1 MRIRVSTFIGPVVMA
16 AAASWLLSVSADAQ
30 ARRPAGTAAAAGN
43 ARTADGHPDLQGV
56 YEIATITPLERPAQF
71 GNRANLTREEAAA
84 METYEQQR
92 QVKNDAPLAADRG
105 APPVG
110 GDTSTP
116 KSYLEFLERAGGGV
130 VGGYNNFWL
139 AGGTR
144 VITVN
149 GEKRSSIIVEPPD
162 GRIPPMKPE
171 ARQRRQALLAGAVD
185 PSASEASAA
194 AGPPG
199 AFDGPELR
207 PLAERCLLGFG
218 STSGPPTLPNYFYNN
233 LKQIVQT
240 PTTVMILVEMVHDVR
255 IVRMNAE
262 HLPPTVRKWMGDS
275 VGHWEGDTLVVD
287 TTNFTDKTQFQGA
300 TEQLHVVERFTRVNA
315 NTLLYRFT
323 VDDPQT
329 WDKPWGG
336 EYPWNATDEHIYEY
350 ACHEGNYSLG
360 DMLRGAR
367 AQEREA
373 AQNK

>member
-1 MRIRVSTFIGPVVMA
+1 MRTRVSTFIGPVTVA
-16 AAASWLLSVSADAQ
+16 VAVSWLVSVSVGAQ
-30 ARRPAGTAAAAGN
+30 ARRPAAPAAAAN
-43 ARTADGHPDLQGV
+43 ARTADGHPDFQGV

-71 GNRANLTREEAAA
+71 GNRANLTREEADA
-84 METYEQQR
+84 METYEAQR

-116 KSYLEFLERAGGGV
+116 KSYLEVLERFGGGA

-139 AGGTR
+139 AGGTKI
-144 VITVN
+144 ITVN
-149 GEKRSSIIVEPPD
+149 GEKRASIVVDPPD

-171 ARQRRQALLAGAVD
+171 ARRRQAALLVD
-185 PSASEASAA
+185 PSASEAAA
-194 AGPPG
+194 ATGRPG

-240 PTTVMILVEMVHDVR
+240 PSTIMILVEMVHDVR
-255 IVRMNAE
+255 IIRMNAE
-262 HLPPTVRKWMGDS
+262 HLPPTVKKWMGDS

-287 TTNFTDKTQFQGA
+287 TTNFTNKTQFQGA
-300 TEQLHVVERFTRVNA
+300 TEQLHVVERFTRTNA
-315 NTLLYRFT
+315 NTLLYKFS

-367 AQEREA
+367 AQERDA
-373 AQNK
+373 ATQKK

>member
-1 MRIRVSTFIGPVVMA
+1 MRIRVSRFIAPLTIAVA
-16 AAASWLLSVSADAQ
+16 ISWFVSGSVGAQ
-30 ARRPAGTAAAAGN
+30 ARRPGSAATPAATN
-43 ARTADGHPDLQGV
+43 ARTADGHPDFQGV

-71 GNRANLTREEAAA
+71 GTRANLTREEAAA
-84 METYEQQR
+84 MELYEAQR
-92 QVKNDAPLAADRG
+92 QVKNDAPLSADRG

-116 KSYLEFLERAGGGV
+116 KSYLEVLERFGGGA

-139 AGGTR
+139 AGGTK

-149 GEKRSSIIVEPPD
+149 GEKRASIVVDPPD
-162 GRIPPMKPE
+162 GKIPPMKPE
-171 ARQRRQALLAGAVD
+171 ARRRQAALLVD

-194 AGPPG
+194 NGRPG

-240 PTTVMILVEMVHDVR
+240 PTTIMILVEMVHDVR
-255 IVRMNAE
+255 IIRMNAE
-262 HLPPTVRKWMGDS
+262 HVPPTVRKWMGDS

-287 TTNFTDKTQFQGA
+287 TTNFTNKTQFQGA
-300 TEQLHVVERFTRVNA
+300 SEQLHVVERFTRVNA

-329 WDKPWGG
+329 WEKPWSG

-367 AQEREA
+367 AQEKDA
-373 AQNK
+373 AQKNQ